1 MPFFRLF
8 SGILLTF
15 LANVCWAQLPNLA
28 FQKNP
33 DVNPVYAKEL
43 RLGIRTLGFFK
54 NNEYFNKIA
63 DGYTLF
69 GYHFMPSLQY
79 YPSEKVK
86 VEAGALFWKDF
97 GSFKVNRFQPTL
109 TVTYTTGP
117 HTLLFGTLNG
127 NANFN
132 YIEPLWDFERQLLVP
147 LQNGVQYVYLGRKFD
162 FQGFIDWQVMQYA
175 FDTRQEEV
183 GGGFTSNIFLH
194 RKLKLAATEQDSA
207 NTHGISGNLGYK
219 RHYLTLPVQ
228 FTGFHQGG
236 QIDTNNRPL
245 TTLFNGAVGLEYLHE
260 FVPRTTRKKQFL
272 HSIYTKNYFV
282 GFDDYSFEHQLP
294 FQGGSGIYLNVGAD
308 IRFGELMVSYW
319 RGNGYISEFG
329 GRLYQSAST
338 TVKNPG
344 YIEKQRELLIIRHMS
359 TFHITKGV
367 TLTNRF
373 EPFFDLNKGTFEFS
387 TGFYVHF
394 DTDFFLGKP
403 RLENPN
409 R

>member
-1 MPFFRLF
+1 MP
-8 SGILLTF
+8 
-15 LANVCWAQLPNLA
+15 NQA

-33 DVNPVYAKEL
+33 EVNPVYAKEL
-43 RLGIRTLGFFK
+43 RLGVRTLGFFK

-86 VEAGALFWKDF
+86 VEAGFLFWKDF
-97 GSFKVNRFQPTL
+97 GSFKINRFQPTFTL
-109 TVTYTTGP
+109 TYTSGS

-147 LQNGVQYVYLGRKFD
+147 LQNGVQYVYKKPRFD
-162 FQGFIDWQVMQYA
+162 FQGFIDWQVMQYP

-183 GGGFTSNIFLH
+183 GGGFVSNITIYQKFEDVIPEDPRFQLPKPKIYQMH
-194 RKLKLAATEQDSA
+194 L
-207 NTHGISGNLGYK
+207 NLP
-219 RHYLTLPVQ
+219 LQ

-236 QIDTNNRPL
+236 QIDVNNKPL
-245 TTLFNGAVGLEYLHE
+245 TTIFNGAAGLEYRYDLFPWSNWSAE
-260 FVPRTTRKKQFL
+260 QKQFL
-272 HSIYTKNYFV
+272 HSLYTKNYFV
-282 GFDDYSFEHQLP
+282 GYDDYSFEHQLP
-294 FQGGSGIYLNVGAD
+294 FQSGSGIYLNAGANT
-308 IRFGELMVSYW
+308 RFGELMVSYW

-329 GRLYQSAST
+329 GKLYQSAST
-338 TVKNPG
+338 TVKNPNF
-344 YIEKQRELLIIRHMS
+344 IEKERELLIIRHMS
-359 TFHITKGV
+359 TFHLTEGV

-403 RLENPN
+403 KLENPN
-409 R
+409 PENH

>member
-1 MPFFRLF
+1 MP
-8 SGILLTF
+8 
-15 LANVCWAQLPNLA
+15 NQA
-28 FQKNP
+28 FQKAP
-33 DVNPVYAKEL
+33 QVNPAYAKEL

-69 GYHFMPSLQY
+69 GYHFMPSLSY

-86 VEAGALFWKDF
+86 VEAGALLWKDF
-97 GSFKVNRFQPTL
+97 GSFKITRLQPTF
-109 TVTYTTGP
+109 TVTYTSGA

-147 LQNGVQYVYLGRKFD
+147 LQNGVQYVYQKPKFD
-162 FQGFIDWQVMQYA
+162 LQAFIDWQVMQYR
-175 FDTRQEEV
+175 FDTQQEEV
-183 GGGFTSNIFLH
+183 GGGFTSNIALY
-194 RKLKLAATEQDSA
+194 RKLREVAYNQSPHQPAQILVYQK
-207 NTHGISGNLGYK
+207 HNLN
-219 RHYLTLPVQ
+219 LPIQ

-236 QIDTNNRPL
+236 QIDTNDRPL
-245 TTLFNGAVGLEYLHE
+245 TTLFNGTVGLEYT
-260 FVPRTTRKKQFL
+260 FTTKPREIYTAYGGLVSKKDQFL
-272 HSIYTKNYFV
+272 KSIYTKNYFV
-282 GFDDYSFEHQLP
+282 GYDDYSFEHQLP
-294 FQGGSGIYLNVGAD
+294 FQGGSGIYLNVGTD
-308 IRFGELMVSYW
+308 IRKFGELMVSYW

-344 YIEKQRELLIIRHMS
+344 YIEKKRELLIIRHMS
-359 TFHITKGV
+359 TFHLTEGV
-367 TLTNRF
+367 SLTNRF

-403 RLENPN
+403 RLQNPN
-409 R
+409 P